1 MNPSSAL
8 RLENLTKVYRRSHL
22 GRVKLSRGV
31 ENISVDIRPEEVF
44 GLLGLN
50 GSGKTTTIKLIL
62 GLLFPTTGKVEVLGH
77 PAGGMEAKRS
87 IGYLPEVPYF
97 YKYLSA
103 REVLFFYGRLSG
115 VDAASLP
122 RRVEEVLSTVRMAAH
137 ADRPMREYSK
147 GMLQRIGLAQAML
160 HDPRLLVFDEPVT
173 GLDPLG
179 LREMRELLLSLN
191 KAGKT
196 VFFSSHSILNK
207 AGKTVF
213 FSSHSISEVEKVCH
227 RVGILV
233 NGRLA
238 RVVEQGEWAGK
249 EGHLEEIFVETVSS
263 GGAAEVF

>member
-196 VFFSSHSILNK
+196 VFFSSHSI
-207 AGKTVF
+207 
-213 FSSHSISEVEKVCH
+213 SEVEKVCH